1 MCSSPR
7 PWLYPFQTTW
17 WTVLSHW
24 PTQASP
30 SLAPHCGDHFLLLTH
45 FSLGDLGF
53 LYSLTSHWLSGSLS
67 RVPPCSSSSVGL
79 GVSLPQQVECR
90 YDFHKV
96 EITNIWTLAG
106 EGNEDGDHRGEQPRG
121 REITESPHL
130 PEIGTGDLDQRL
142 RIDHYI
148 FWLKITQFGITQFIL
163 SWDSLITQPSLSVSS
178 SLSVRSSLSKRIWGS
193 QGPKWRWQELSSTM
207 FFYFKK

>member
-142 RIDHYI
+142 RICGRQH
-148 FWLKITQFGITQFIL
+148 FPNQIL
-163 SWDSLITQPSLSVSS
+163 GVAAGVEFSAVSWV
-178 SLSVRSSLSKRIWGS
+178 VRRAPKGAKRLMG
-193 QGPKWRWQELSSTM
+193 WRASEGYL
-207 FFYFKK
+207 